1 MAEPDYYE
9 VLQVQPS
16 AEWEVIEAAYR
27 RLARKYHPDVNK
39 SAEAGQR
46 MRELNAAYE
55 VLCNPIFRRDYDRR
69 RGSYGGFVS
78 PEPTADPAVTEQPS
92 TSQRKTAWKPQGLPA
107 NFYST
112 PGTRPAAHSHAG
124 EAPLPEFSFSFGF
137 NAIAILL
144 AAGLVVRLGLAFLP
158 GFNVDMGVFTF
169 WSIQLAEKGPWHFYD
184 EDFFTDYAPGYMY
197 VLLLIGK
204 LREWFSL
211 SDGQVEYVLKL
222 PSIAADL
229 ASAYLLYR
237 LLDTRR
243 LEVRL
248 GAAALYLLFPAALL
262 IGAVWGQVD
271 SMLAFFLLLSVYYIG
286 RERPVAGAVAFTAG
300 FLVKPQ
306 AIAALPF
313 LALWIMRQRPPEWR
327 EVASGIRLPVPP
339 AVWYKCAGAGV
350 AVLLVLIFPFFTY
363 KPWDLISQLYDAT
376 NVENYRTN
384 SFWAYNFWNLGGL
397 FDWGFKPDVAG
408 IKPGEGEWMGFSH
421 RLWGTMMFAASTV
434 LILIAT
440 RRSKGTGML
449 ALGTALSVLAFFL
462 FLTRMHERYAFA
474 VFLPF
479 LAACALLESR
489 LLWASFAGLSL
500 VHFFNLYHVYVYYN
514 PNGLRWESF
523 YALFGKADFL
533 GTGLETVQVLSIIM
547 VASFPVLLAAAYV
560 LSVRSEQ
567 EEAA

>member
-1 MAEPDYYE
+1 MAN
-9 VLQVQPS
+9 L
-16 AEWEVIEAAYR
+16 
-27 RLARKYHPDVNK
+27 K
-39 SAEAGQR
+39 
-46 MRELNAAYE
+46 
-55 VLCNPIFRRDYDRR
+55 
-69 RGSYGGFVS
+69 
-78 PEPTADPAVTEQPS
+78 ADSVD
-92 TSQRKTAWKPQGLPA
+92 L
-107 NFYST
+107 
-112 PGTRPAAHSHAG
+112 HAG
-124 EAPLPEFSFSFGF
+124 EEPLAEFSFRI
-137 NAIAILL
+137 NAIAGLL
-144 AAGLVVRLGLAFLP
+144 AVALVLRLLLAFLP
-158 GFNVDMGVFTF
+158 GFDVDIGVFRF

-204 LREWFSL
+204 LREWFDL
-211 SDGQVEYVLKL
+211 TDGQVEYVLKL

-286 RERPVAGAVAFTAG
+286 KDRPVAGAVAFTVG

-313 LALWIMRQRPPEWR
+313 LALWIMRHRPPEWR
-327 EVASGIRLPVPP
+327 EVVAGIKLPVPP
-339 AVWYKCAGAGV
+339 DVWWKCAGAGV

-363 KPWDLISQLYDAT
+363 KPWELVSQLYDAT

-408 IKPGEGEWMGFSH
+408 IKPGEGEWMGLSH
-421 RLWGTMMFAASTV
+421 RLWGGIMFATSTT
-434 LILIAT
+434 LLLFAT
-440 RRSKGTGML
+440 RRSEGTGML
-449 ALGTALSVLAFFL
+449 ALGAALSVLAFYL
-462 FLTRMHERYAFA
+462 FLTRMHERYVFAF
-474 VFLPF
+474 FLPF
-479 LAACALLESR
+479 LAACVLLQSR
-489 LLWASFAGLSL
+489 LLWASFVGLGL

-514 PNGLRWESF
+514 PNDLRVEGF
-523 YALFGKADFL
+523 YKWFEKTDFL
-533 GTGLETVQVLSIIM
+533 GTGFETVQVLSIIM
-547 VASFPVLLAAAYV
+547 VASFPLLLAAAYV
-560 LSVRSEQ
+560 LSARSER
-567 EEAA
+567 EETA